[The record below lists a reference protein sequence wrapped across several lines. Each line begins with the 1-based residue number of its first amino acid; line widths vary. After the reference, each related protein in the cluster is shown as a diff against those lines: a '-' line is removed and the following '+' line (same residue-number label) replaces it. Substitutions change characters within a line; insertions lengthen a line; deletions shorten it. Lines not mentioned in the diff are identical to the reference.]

1 METTNLIDL
10 ITRDKEE
17 IDSYLGSVSPEQFV
31 LDVKSIVVANLDK
44 KLIKEAIQKLEE
56 FL

>member
-1 METTNLIDL
+1 METTNLLNL
-10 ITRDKEE
+10 ITKDREE
-17 IDSYLGSVSPEQFV
+17 IDSYLGSVSPEQFIF
-31 LDVKSIVVANLDK
+31 DVKSIVIKNFDK